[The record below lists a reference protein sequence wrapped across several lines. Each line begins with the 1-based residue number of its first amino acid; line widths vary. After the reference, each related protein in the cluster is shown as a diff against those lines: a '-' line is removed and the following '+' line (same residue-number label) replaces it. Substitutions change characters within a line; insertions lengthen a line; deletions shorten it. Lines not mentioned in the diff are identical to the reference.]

1 MPQGRAQIKVKSKK
15 SKVKRI
21 QAVGFWSLVFS
32 KYRIQRLKKE
42 KLQNTV
48 YKKAIRT
55 IDSYS
60 FLNAVFS

>member
-32 KYRIQRLKKE
+32 KYRIQRLQTKKRKTTE
-42 KLQNTV
+42 YSIQKS
-48 YKKAIRT
+48 YK
-55 IDSYS
+55 
-60 FLNAVFS
+60 NN